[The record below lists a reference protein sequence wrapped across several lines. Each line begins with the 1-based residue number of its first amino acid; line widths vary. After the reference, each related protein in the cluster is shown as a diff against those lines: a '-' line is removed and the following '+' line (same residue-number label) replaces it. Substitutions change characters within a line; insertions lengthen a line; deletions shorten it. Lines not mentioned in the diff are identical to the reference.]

1 MRKHKPGIFV
11 GGVPIAECTQEQQAQ
26 GALSIDRRMRGLLK
40 EGAPLTH
47 QAPVDIRQLVLDLDP
62 QPKCS

>member
-1 MRKHKPGIFV
+1 MPKHKPGIFV

-26 GALSIDRRMRGLLK
+26 AALSIDRRMRGLLK

-62 QPKCS
+62 QLKCS